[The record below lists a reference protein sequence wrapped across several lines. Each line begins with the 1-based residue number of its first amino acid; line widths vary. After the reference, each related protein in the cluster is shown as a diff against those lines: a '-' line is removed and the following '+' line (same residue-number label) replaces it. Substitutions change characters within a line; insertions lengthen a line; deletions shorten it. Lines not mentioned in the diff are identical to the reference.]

1 MVGNALPFAGFP
13 SWQIMNLQVNRHCL
27 TVQKLNRSR
36 AMGNPKS
43 VLFQEQVSYGFLRH
57 FSANLC
63 HFPLFLPLCTIFSIF
78 FQKRK
83 FPQSEFFGVGEFPK
97 SQLWK
102 TLTPAF
108 WQVQGMTPG
117 KISGNLLHVGIFPQ
131 VIEAFDGAHMAPPDM
146 LRLRSLSCIRRGSQ
160 ELLGFPSLA
169 NIQTSNMT
177 LPKNGGSFLSELS
190 HSLRKPNT
198 EANGIF
204 PQLLWN

>member
-1 MVGNALPFAGFP
+1 
-13 SWQIMNLQVNRHCL
+13 
-27 TVQKLNRSR
+27 
-36 AMGNPKS
+36 
-43 VLFQEQVSYGFLRH
+43 
-57 FSANLC
+57 
-63 HFPLFLPLCTIFSIF
+63 
-78 FQKRK
+78 
-83 FPQSEFFGVGEFPK
+83 
-97 SQLWK
+97 
-102 TLTPAF
+102 
-108 WQVQGMTPG
+108 MTPG

-190 HSLRKPNT
+190 YSLRKPNT

-204 PQLLWN
+204 P